1 MGIENSK
8 QTANKFTNQQTYN
21 QLSKIESDEVYEVPN
36 GNVQK
41 NKEIKLKNY
50 NYYFSN
56 ICEEEDTTDNELTTL
71 PTRLRNIQT
80 DDKIKLIQNIKSNI
94 REEYEMFT
102 DSVSSDINVNQ
113 NQILKKDEKACQQM
127 VKNKFF

>member
-1 MGIENSK
+1 MKYPTETFKKIKRLNSK
-8 QTANKFTNQQTYN
+8 IIIITFQIYVK
-21 QLSKIESDEVYEVPN
+21 K
-36 GNVQK
+36 K
-41 NKEIKLKNY
+41 
-50 NYYFSN
+50 
-56 ICEEEDTTDNELTTL
+56 
-71 PTRLRNIQT
+71 IQT